1 VRNRLTRPIAPED
14 PLPVEITLAGAH
26 LLCTTAAERQTQIR
40 TETHHG
46 TIDWWIWSSAELQL
60 ITDQGRRMR
69 LAVPAALQLE
79 VARLNAVKDQR
90 VTVDVQVAEST
101 SGSGTTMARSYVLIG
116 VFPDARLL

>member
-1 VRNRLTRPIAPED
+1 
-14 PLPVEITLAGAH
+14 
-26 LLCTTAAERQTQIR
+26 
-40 TETHHG
+40 
-46 TIDWWIWSSAELQL
+46 LQL

-79 VARLNAVKDQR
+79 VAWLNAVKDQR

-101 SGSGTTMARSYVLIG
+101 SGSGTTMTRNYALIG

>member
-1 VRNRLTRPIAPED
+1 VRNRLTRPIAPGD

-26 LLCTTAAERQTQIR
+26 LLRTTAAERQTQIR

-46 TIDWWIWSSAELQL
+46 TIDGWIWSSAELQL

-101 SGSGTTMARSYVLIG
+101 SGSGTTMARSYALIG